1 MSFAKCVRSAD
12 DTKGLPAVPRLTST
26 VLLFLMLTCQSALA
40 QTPDIA
46 QPVMSRLQT
55 EGYAV
60 TEVSRTWLGRILIT
74 ATTEGHLREIVL
86 NRTTG
91 EILRDRLFPLRSSD
105 GSTETPPPPSVGTDP
120 QPVPGTVGGDSGP
133 PDSGGRGGPG
143 GSGGPGGTGG
153 PGGQGGPG
161 GSGGQGGGGASQ
173 N

>member
-1 MSFAKCVRSAD
+1 M
-12 DTKGLPAVPRLTST
+12 PRLTST
-26 VLLFLMLTCQSALA
+26 VLLLLMLAHQPAMAQTAD

-46 QPVMSRLQT
+46 QPVVSRLQT

-91 EILRDRLFPLRSSD
+91 EVLRDRLFPLRSSD
-105 GSTETPPPPSVGTDP
+105 VSTETPPPPSVGTDP
-120 QPVPGTVGGDSGP
+120 QPVPDTLGGDPGRNGR
-133 PDSGGRGGPG
+133 GGRGDPG
-143 GSGGPGGTGG
+143 GSDGPGGTDG

>member
-1 MSFAKCVRSAD
+1 M
-12 DTKGLPAVPRLTST
+12 PRLTST
-26 VLLFLMLTCQSALA
+26 VLLMLILSHQPSLA

-46 QPVMSRLQT
+46 QPMVSRLQT
-55 EGYAV
+55 EGYTV

-105 GSTETPPPPSVGTDP
+105 GTTETPPPPSVGTDP
-120 QPVPGTVGGDSGP
+120 QPVPDLYDGDSGP
-133 PDSGGRGGPG
+133 GGPGGRGGPG

-153 PGGQGGPG
+153 SGGQGGPG

-173 N
+173 L